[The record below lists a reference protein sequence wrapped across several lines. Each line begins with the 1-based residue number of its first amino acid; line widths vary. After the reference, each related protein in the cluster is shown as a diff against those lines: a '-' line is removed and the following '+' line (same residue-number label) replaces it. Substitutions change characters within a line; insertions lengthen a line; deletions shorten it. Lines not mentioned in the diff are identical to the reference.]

1 MFWQEDDRPKSFEV
15 PDDIVD
21 LVFDIQCREL
31 PVDHAHELS
40 VALEALLPQLQQ
52 DSRLGVHTV
61 HLAGSQNGWERPD
74 PKLGQKLILSR
85 RTKLTLRVPGEKSQQ
100 VRDALHGADLD
111 IGGCSLKIGKSRQK
125 KLSSQG
131 TIFSR
136 SVVLEPGE
144 ENDENAFLQ
153 RIVSHLAAQGIRV
166 KKALCGMTTEVAGAD
181 GPIQTRSIMIA
192 NLRAEESVRLQQQG
206 VGPMRHMGC
215 GIFIP
220 HKGIEAVKKDEDDS

>member
-31 PVDHAHELS
+31 PVDHAHELW
-40 VALEALLPQLQQ
+40 VALEALLPQLKQ
-52 DSRLGVHTV
+52 DPRLGVHTV

-85 RTKLTLRVPGEKSQQ
+85 RTKLTLRVPAEKSQQ
-100 VRDALHGADLD
+100 VQDALQGADLA

-136 SVVLEPGE
+136 YVVLEPGE
-144 ENDENAFLQ
+144 ESDENAFLQ

-166 KKALCGMTTEVAGAD
+166 KKALCGMTTEVVGPD
-181 GPIQTRSIMIA
+181 GPIRTRSIMIA
-192 NLRAEESVRLQQQG
+192 DLRAEESVRLQEQG
-206 VGPMRHMGC
+206 IGPMRHMGC